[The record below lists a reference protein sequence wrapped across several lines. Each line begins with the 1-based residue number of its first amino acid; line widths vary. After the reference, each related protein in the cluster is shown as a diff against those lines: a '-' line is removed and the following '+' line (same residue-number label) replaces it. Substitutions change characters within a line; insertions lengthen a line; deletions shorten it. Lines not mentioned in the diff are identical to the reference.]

1 MPYGTAL
8 MADNGFDDVS
18 ALIRLGMIRKVAGND
33 EYSFQM
39 YEELAH
45 NVSAV
50 DRGPISWDDPLT
62 SHTRFGRTRLMLRK
76 IIGERLTEVI
86 FLFVFDA
93 CSEDTIKQKT
103 ARLTWDFKINW
114 NTVLKNEEK
123 PPPPDVEKSFWFEP
137 GSAMIGSMNRSIS
150 NPGLNL
156 MQR

>member
-1 MPYGTAL
+1 MPYDTAL

-33 EYSFQM
+33 EYGFQM
-39 YEELAH
+39 HQELAH
-45 NVSAV
+45 NVSTV
-50 DRGPISWDDPLT
+50 DRGSISWDDPLT

-76 IIGERLTEVI
+76 IIGGRLTEVI

-103 ARLTWDFKINW
+103 VRLTWDFKINW

-123 PPPPDVEKSFWFEP
+123 PPPPGVEKSFWFEAVSHDTGP
-137 GSAMIGSMNRSIS
+137 
-150 NPGLNL
+150 LD
-156 MQR
+156 Q